1 MDGDSEK
8 RGNKKTRQ
16 ISNSVDDGGPVLQ
29 STGVRHSSVLVDTGN
44 WKFVESELRFVLR
57 CGVILWTIHLI
68 STII

>member
-8 RGNKKTRQ
+8 RGNKKTGQ
-16 ISNSVDDGGPVLQ
+16 ISNSVDDGGSVLQ

-57 CGVILWTIHLI
+57 CGVILWTIHII